1 MFKNKKATG
10 AATPMAYEVGRSIYG
25 TAKQIIAWLLL
36 FVTLVVLFW
45 PQSTQSIE
53 MKRRTVIVAPGQTVW
68 EIAQE
73 CQTQGDVR
81 DIREISWAIT
91 KHNNLG
97 RYIQPGD
104 RLEVWMQVLK
114 DKE

>member
-1 MFKNKKATG
+1 MSKNKKAIG
-10 AATPMAYEVGRSIYG
+10 AATPTAHEVERFHVGAA
-25 TAKQIIAWLLL
+25 TQIIAWLLV

-45 PQSTQSIE
+45 PQSTE

-81 DIREISWAIT
+81 DIREISWSIT